1 MASGSLAKDFLS
13 QLSII
18 VEDGEKPDKITNY
31 FGRKKSQ
38 TNVLTFSK
46 STRDIV
52 KLSYDLMFSMERSEK
67 VFNSTILQILQSKK
81 GLSIFI
87 DIFFTIFNLDR
98 KTFSE

>member
-1 MASGSLAKDFLS
+1 M
-13 QLSII
+13 
-18 VEDGEKPDKITNY
+18 
-31 FGRKKSQ
+31 
-38 TNVLTFSK
+38 
-46 STRDIV
+46 

-98 KTFSE
+98 KIFSEWQFTQNELLVKYYWLFFL